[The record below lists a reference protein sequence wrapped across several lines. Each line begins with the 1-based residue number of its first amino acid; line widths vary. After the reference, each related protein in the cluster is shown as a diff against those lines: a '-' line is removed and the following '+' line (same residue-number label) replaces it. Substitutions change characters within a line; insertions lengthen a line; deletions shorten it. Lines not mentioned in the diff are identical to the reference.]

1 MCVCVCVCVCERVDM
16 LLPFIETLIWHRF
29 CLSHKPSPS
38 TTANTTCTACVL
50 LCCSWRCTACDTRD
64 IRGSDIRL
72 CALPGHAGE
81 RVEVV
86 PLLQLHRHTQTHRQ
100 THRQTQIHTE
110 THTHTH
116 TQTDTDTHT
125 HTDRHR
131 HRHTDTDTHT
141 HTSSLFTMLASTQPW
156 YDVETAAAHVGPV
169 RKSIAAPLRKMPV
182 FQRGGTIVPRKM
194 RVRRCVCVNVCMC
207 VCVFGGAKG
216 ARHSPPHTHI
226 HTFG

>member
-1 MCVCVCVCVCERVDM
+1 M

-125 HTDRHR
+125 HRQTQTQTHRHR
-131 HRHTDTDTHT
+131 HRHRHRQTQTQTHRHTDTHT
-141 HTSSLFTMLASTQPW
+141 NTQTHTQTHNSHTRFPTQFVLLGTGRSTGF
-156 YDVETAAAHVGPV
+156 HVNLTTC
-169 RKSIAAPLRKMPV
+169 KV
-182 FQRGGTIVPRKM
+182 FLSFFFVL
-194 RVRRCVCVNVCMC
+194 VLSC
-207 VCVFGGAKG
+207 
-216 ARHSPPHTHI
+216 
-226 HTFG
+226 